1 MTNRF
6 DLDVLRGW
14 TEKRDRE
21 LDGTHRVP
29 ALASLVYNRKGQPL
43 QINIHGPDV
52 YVGRFHPQHG
62 PVDLLMEGLDDHELY
77 KVSAPHARISLGD
90 GKTWFVRPLSPS
102 SFTYINDRLLS
113 DTRERYPL
121 IDGDVL
127 RLGVVPFEFEVKD
140 LDFETWRGRQKDLLL
155 AVEEPSIFLM
165 RAGAVC
171 GPNYVLNKNAHTV
184 IGRTFPEVLAA
195 GHRQPS
201 WDLSGLKDEERK
213 HIGLRHAEFWCE
225 DEDWYILPMS
235 PRQRTYV
242 NRIEVTGVTPL
253 MPGDEIGLGAVL
265 FHFHHPSNIRAS
277 TNRRTV
283 ELPAILNWR
292 EEHARRKRAEETQ

>member
-1 MTNRF
+1 
-6 DLDVLRGW
+6 
-14 TEKRDRE
+14 
-21 LDGTHRVP
+21 LDGPHRVP
-29 ALASLVYNRKGQPL
+29 ALASLVYDRSGNPL

-62 PVDLLMEGLDDHELY
+62 PVELLMEGLDDHELY

-90 GKTWFVRPLSPS
+90 GKAWFVRPLSPS

-121 IDGDVL
+121 AHGDVL
-127 RLGVVPFEFEVKD
+127 RLGVVPFEFEVQD
-140 LDFETWRGRQKDLLL
+140 LEFETWREQQKELLL
-155 AVEEPSIFLM
+155 ALEEPSIFLM

-171 GPNYVLNKNAHTV
+171 GPHFILSKSERSV
-184 IGRTFPEVLAA
+184 IGRSFPERLAA
-195 GHRQPS
+195 GQHQAD

-213 HIGLRHAEFWCE
+213 HIGLRHAEIWCE
-225 DEDWYILPMS
+225 DDDWYILPTS

-292 EEHARRKRAEETQ
+292 EEHARRKRAEETR